1 MEQNQ
6 VQKQHRGKL
15 QQREK
20 IVDAALS
27 LFTRRGFNG
36 LTLGEIA
43 GKAGYGLALPNPA
56 DIKGSIKGWG

>member
-6 VQKQHRGKL
+6 VRKQHRGKL

-27 LFTRRGFNG
+27 LFTRRGLNG
-36 LTLGEIA
+36 VTLGEIA
-43 GKAGYGLALPNPA
+43 SKPGMGWRCLIRPTS
-56 DIKGSIKGWG
+56 KGR